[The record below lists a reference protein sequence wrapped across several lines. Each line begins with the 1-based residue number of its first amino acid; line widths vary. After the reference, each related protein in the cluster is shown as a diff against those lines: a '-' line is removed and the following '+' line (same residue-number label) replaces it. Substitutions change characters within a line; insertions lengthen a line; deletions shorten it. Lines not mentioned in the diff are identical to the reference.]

1 MSNFTSKAEIEI
13 LDNNQYKLISPFE
26 YHVGDYPSQDIIKVP
41 AGFITDL
48 TSIPRIL
55 WFILHPCGQWAKSS
69 IIHDYLYS
77 KSNTTKTRLEA
88 DKIFLEGLK
97 VLKVPLVQR
106 YALYYAVRLFGASSF
121 KGSLS
126 NK

>member
-13 LDNNQYKLISPFE
+13 LDDNQYKLISPFE

>member
-13 LDNNQYKLISPFE
+13 LDDNQYKLISPFE

-106 YALYYAVRLFGASSF
+106 YVLYYAVRLFGASSF